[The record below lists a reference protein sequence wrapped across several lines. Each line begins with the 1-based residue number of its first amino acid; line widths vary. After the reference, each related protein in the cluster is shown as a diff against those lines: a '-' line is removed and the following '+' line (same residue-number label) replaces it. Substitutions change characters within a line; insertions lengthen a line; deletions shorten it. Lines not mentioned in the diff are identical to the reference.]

1 MSEVAGVSG
10 GCVDDG
16 VDVDVS
22 VGVLGEWTE
31 DVGADGMEWFI
42 HFDGAIGKGWCRRD
56 GPKLLA
62 DGAGMNE
69 TSDVF
74 AHVVPI
80 VPCDL
85 ELAKSGVDST
95 MAEGVIVCRLDDG
108 EVFSR
113 NGTCGG
119 GRFEL
124 LEVRHVG
131 SDEFFVV

>member
-1 MSEVAGVSG
+1 MRI
-10 GCVDDG
+10 DDL
-16 VDVDVS
+16 VDVYVS
-22 VGVLGEWTE
+22 VRVFGKWTKN
-31 DVGADGMEWFI
+31 VGADSMEWLV
-42 HFDGAIGKGWCRRD
+42 HFDSAVRKSWGCRD
-56 GPKLLA
+56 GPKFLA
-62 DGAGMNE
+62 DGARMNE
-69 TSDVF
+69 ASDVF
-74 AHVVPI
+74 AHVVPV

-95 MAEGVIVCRLDDG
+95 MAQGVIVSRLDDG